1 MKLSEILNG
10 ISDLKAKGNVDIEIS
25 DIACDSR
32 KVKPESLF
40 VAVKGYDV
48 DGHDYIE
55 EAIEKIK
62 QETRRYAKRQ
72 ITWFKRI
79 ENLKWLDGLEKTQN
93 NIKIMVKNKL

>member
-10 ISDLKAKGNVDIEIS
+10 ISDLKAKGNIDIDIE

-40 VAVKGYDV
+40 VAIKGYDV

-55 EAIEKIK
+55 EAINKGAAAIIAEHVGKL
-62 QETRRYAKRQ
+62 RN
-72 ITWFKRI
+72 IT
-79 ENLKWLDGLEKTQN
+79 
-93 NIKIMVKNKL
+93 